1 MTVRYEANGNV
12 GVITLDDGAK
22 NVINHGVLDEL
33 EAAWAQTLGDDAVG
47 AVVLT
52 GRDGSF
58 CAGYD
63 INVMTG
69 GDAEAAAELGCRG
82 GRFGYGLYASEK
94 PVVAL
99 STGHAFTI
107 GVVWLACA
115 DVRIGVDGPFKY
127 AVREVALNVPLSRWP
142 LAPLRERLVPEA
154 MIPAL
159 LHSRIYNPAEAKEA
173 GFLDEVAT
181 VQDGMA
187 QALATAAALA
197 ELPRHAYAITKRQMR
212 ESGLKAMAEDL
223 GIT

>member
-1 MTVRYEANGNV
+1 MTVQYEAKGNV

-33 EAAWAQTLGDDAVG
+33 EAAWAQALSDEAVG
-47 AVVLT
+47 AVLFA
-52 GRDGSF
+52 GREGSF

-69 GDAEAAAELGCRG
+69 RDAQAASELGRRG
-82 GRFGYGLYASEK
+82 GRFGYGLYGSEK

-107 GVVWLACA
+107 GAVWLACA

-127 AVREVALNVPLSRWP
+127 SMREVALNVPLSRWP
-142 LAPLRERLVPEA
+142 LSERLVPEA
-154 MIPAL
+154 VIPAL
-159 LHSRIYNPAEAKEA
+159 LHSRVYGPAEAKEV
-173 GFLDEVAT
+173 GFLDEVTTA
-181 VQDGMA
+181 QDGME

-212 ESGLKAMAEDL
+212 ETGLAAMAEDL
-223 GIT
+223 GID